1 MVFPLISSVAP
12 QLCLLVCVCVL
23 TPLITPLRY
32 RKANKYTHLYAMAK
46 KRVSLVDHVRSFT
59 SWLLKIVLHWS
70 TKQWP
75 WIDWKVRA
83 LFLCFW
89 PYSGLRTTWQT
100 WQNWQNDQNHL
111 ALTWHFQWSLSTA
124 RTSGNSK
131 AEWSTIQEWLLY
143 QETIDHSESDFL
155 ILWWVQT
162 DQNMVKTLYPKPQ
175 NGSKLGEVGKLAKID
190 SCLVQ
195 F

>member
-1 MVFPLISSVAP
+1 MQWHKNELARLIISVHLP
-12 QLCLLVCVCVL
+12 IGCLKSFYIDQLS
-23 TPLITPLRY
+23 
-32 RKANKYTHLYAMAK
+32 NGK
-46 KRVSLVDHVRSFT
+46 KDR
-59 SWLLKIVLHWS
+59 
-70 TKQWP
+70 P

-100 WQNWQNDQNHL
+100 WQTWQNDQNHL
-111 ALTWHFQWSLSTA
+111 ALTWHVQWSLSTA

-131 AEWSTIQEWLLY
+131 AEWSTIQEWVLY
-143 QETIDHSESDFL
+143 QETIDHSESDFF

-162 DQNMVKTLYPKPQ
+162 DQNMIKTLYPKPQ
-175 NGSKLGEVGKLAKID
+175 NGSKFGEVGKLAKID